1 MNHYSIYILM
11 TKRVRFDE
19 SDYAVSSKY
28 RKTRPKI
35 EPEKDV
41 KLPIVVS
48 TNIVKD

>member
-1 MNHYSIYILM
+1 M

-35 EPEKDV
+35 ETEKEV
-41 KLPIVVS
+41 QVTIEVS
-48 TNIVKD
+48 TNKQTNNQNK